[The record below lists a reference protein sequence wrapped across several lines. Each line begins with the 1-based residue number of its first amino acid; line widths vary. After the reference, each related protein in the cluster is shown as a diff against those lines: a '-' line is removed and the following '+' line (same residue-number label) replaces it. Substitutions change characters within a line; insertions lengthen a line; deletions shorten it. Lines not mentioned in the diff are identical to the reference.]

1 MSQPPSVPL
10 VRLFQSALAKCR
22 QSSFLK
28 AVHRKTHGWC
38 LGRGKVPCSC
48 QRHCSRS
55 RCGWNFFWR
64 AKCCSS
70 CQGTW
75 FDGSRLWHWKQP
87 WGWYLHRLWNGK
99 GSNFSGQAKKKMGFV
114 IWPRS
119 VGHIVVCA
127 AKTVAAPNYALK
139 ATIQTSQSLGIWW
152 RSELLSFLN
161 LHFNVGLTL
170 PWRTL
175 METFSGASP
184 WSRLCFIDLTP
195 SVWRWQGAD
204 FAARALVTKK
214 CIALKAQVH
223 GWRRLKGYAS
233 AVGPMLLWPQ
243 QEFFQMARNNLVVKQ
258 RIWRLQH
265 HIHQASERCL

>member
-99 GSNFSGQAKKKMGFV
+99 GSNFSGQAKKKWALSYGRGVSDILWFVLQKQWPHQTMPSRQQFRLHKVWEFDGAANCCPFWICISAWAWHYHGEPWWKLFLEPARDQGF
-114 IWPRS
+114 
-119 VGHIVVCA
+119 A
-127 AKTVAAPNYALK
+127 
-139 ATIQTSQSLGIWW
+139 
-152 RSELLSFLN
+152 
-161 LHFNVGLTL
+161 
-170 PWRTL
+170 
-175 METFSGASP
+175 
-184 WSRLCFIDLTP
+184 
-195 SVWRWQGAD
+195 
-204 FAARALVTKK
+204 
-214 CIALKAQVH
+214 
-223 GWRRLKGYAS
+223 
-233 AVGPMLLWPQ
+233 
-243 QEFFQMARNNLVVKQ
+243 
-258 RIWRLQH
+258 
-265 HIHQASERCL
+265 